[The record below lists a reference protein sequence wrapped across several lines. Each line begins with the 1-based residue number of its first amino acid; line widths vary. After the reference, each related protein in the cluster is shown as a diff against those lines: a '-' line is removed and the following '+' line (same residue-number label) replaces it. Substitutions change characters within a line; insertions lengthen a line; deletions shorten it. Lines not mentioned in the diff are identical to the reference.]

1 MRKTLPVAQRV
12 LGASS
17 EVKIRILRSYAKALF
32 EDGDATLD
40 DLCEAVTKLEDAER
54 TARRVFGGMHPLT
67 SDIEE
72 YLQEARAAVRAR
84 EAPDDDETVDVPVQ
98 EDDAD
103 DAARLAALEASITPP
118 PPPTTRPPTVGCAP
132 GCFGRSS

>member
-1 MRKTLPVAQRV
+1 MRQY
-12 LGASS
+12 
-17 EVKIRILRSYAKALF
+17 YALALIKA
-32 EDGDATLD
+32 DGATLD
-40 DLCEAVTKLEDAER
+40 DLREAVATFEDLER
-54 TARRVFGGMHPLT
+54 IARRVFGGMHPLT

-103 DAARLAALEASITPP
+103 DAARLAELEASITPP
-118 PPPTTRPPTVGCAP
+118 PPPTTPPPKVGCAP